1 LRTRTLRG
9 PSLALATVALVAVT
23 ACRRDMQDQPRY
35 KPLAASDF
43 FKDGASARPLVPDTV
58 ARGEARLDS
67 LLYTGKVDGVL
78 VDEFPFPITKAVLDR
93 GQQRFD
99 IFCSPCHGPLGDGDG
114 MVVRRGFKILPP
126 SYHIDRLRDAP
137 VGHFFDVMTN
147 GFGAM
152 QDYRAQVSVRDRWA
166 IAAYIRAL
174 QLSQHATMADVPPA
188 ERAPL
193 DRQAPSGQESQR

>member
-1 LRTRTLRG
+1 MTGAG
-9 PSLALATVALVAVT
+9 PARVALVAVALVAVT
-23 ACRRDMQDQPRY
+23 ACRQDMQDQPRY

-43 FKDGASARPLVPDTV
+43 FKDGASARPLVADTV

-78 VDEFPFPITKAVLDR
+78 VDEFPFPVTRAVLDR
-93 GQQRFD
+93 GQERFD
-99 IFCSPCHGPLGDGDG
+99 IFCTPCHGPLGDGDG
-114 MVVRRGFKILPP
+114 MVVRRGFRKPP
-126 SYHIDRLRDAP
+126 SYHLDRLRDAP

-152 QDYRAQVSVRDRWA
+152 QDYRAQVPVRDRWA

-174 QLSQHATMADVPPA
+174 QLSQHATMADVPAA
-188 ERAPL
+188 ERATL
-193 DRQAPSGQESQR
+193 DRPAPSGQESQR